1 MPTRFKTLPRRKSGG
16 IRQGKTRNGRALK
29 RASRSLTTGI
39 YTAGRRVETIMGF
52 LDTLKGLSLSKQI
65 TLAVTIMAVAGMM
78 VLLVQQTTK
87 PGMALLYSGLASME
101 AGEVVGELEQMGIHY
116 EVRGEAIYIEAD
128 KRDQTRLILAK
139 DGLPRPAISGYELL
153 DNVNGF
159 AVTSEMYNASYW
171 RAKEGELARTI
182 VSMPE
187 VSGARVHIG
196 ASLKSGLS
204 RLSQPH
210 SASVSVTARRSL
222 SAPQAKAIQHLVAL
236 AVSGVAPEDVVVID
250 SAKGI
255 VAGPGAADNVADP
268 SVKTAS
274 LSAQLE
280 AKLLQL
286 LEARVG
292 PGNARVSVAAEIDF
306 EQVTTSEIS
315 FDPDRRVLR
324 SKRVSEES
332 ASNSGSQGVVSVASN
347 LPDGEAQGQNSS
359 SGSRSVSS
367 ETTEYEISQLRRET
381 QKGAGNI
388 KKLSVAVL
396 INSRSLSEGADG
408 TLTAEETD
416 ALQALVTSAVGLDQ
430 ARGDS
435 LSIEF
440 LPFAEIT
447 VEEELIPETPLMER
461 LMERYLWSAVQAVL
475 LGLVIIVLAIFVL
488 RPMLRPSA
496 ALPALADGTAAQAG
510 DGQTLV
516 SQPMGAGAEGALARQ
531 GGEIDPAALLRDF
544 THEQQDEATAVLE
557 EWLKEDR
564 KMAS

>member
-1 MPTRFKTLPRRKSGG
+1 
-16 IRQGKTRNGRALK
+16 
-29 RASRSLTTGI
+29 
-39 YTAGRRVETIMGF
+39 MGF

-510 DGQTLV
+510 DGQTLA